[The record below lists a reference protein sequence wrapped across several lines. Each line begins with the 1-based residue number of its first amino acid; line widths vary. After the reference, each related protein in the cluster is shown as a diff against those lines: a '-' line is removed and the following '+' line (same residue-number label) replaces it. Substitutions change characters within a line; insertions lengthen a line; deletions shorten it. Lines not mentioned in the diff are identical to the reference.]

1 MKDEFKEYSESP
13 GSLRGSQL
21 ITTFGPGSIVQ
32 MEHDSVLV
40 MGIDTWS
47 TREEDYKIL
56 THPYLEQLLGKDHFK
71 MPRQVGKHR
80 VISCKSFPLW
90 GICSN
95 PACSRLQ
102 KHKAAPTKG
111 KKFNC
116 RYCKSEIYAAKFATI
131 CSNGHLGEFPWWEW
145 AHSKTSSDHSTCTS
159 DSRLEF
165 RARGRGPGLGDY
177 VVRCLDCKASRSCA
191 GATSYE
197 GLKDIMPRCSGST
210 PWLGDHASITCTDDD
225 GNPTPT
231 YGIQIRSTSMYY
243 PVTVSALYVPK
254 WLHKVQKR
262 IGKIKD
268 KIIGGLELRV
278 GYQQIAESEWFEKE
292 REEYSVSE
300 IVEQLTNRFENRP
313 NLTKESTE
321 AQVRNF
327 EYIDFMNNESTGD
340 NEYLE
345 IAKTDVHEDLAGYIG
360 TLKQIKRLT
369 EIRVIRAFTR
379 EAPADPYLSEDNSR
393 KYCKITNKKSN
404 WYPAIENRGEG
415 FLFTLDEDRL
425 HKWESDP
432 KVRARCGAMLDAL
445 ENLFPD
451 MSQGDPRRPARYTL
465 LHTLAHVLIRGVA
478 EVSGYG
484 EASIRERIYS
494 GQQYNGIL
502 LYTSTPSSDGSLGG
516 LVRQGSTTNFANL
529 IKGAVQKSTRCSRDP
544 FCAEDNLEEM
554 EQAEIPINR
563 VNASAC
569 YGCVLLPETSCENV
583 NRLLDR
589 RLLFDK
595 EFGYFKEWADST

>member
-1 MKDEFKEYSESP
+1 MKDEFKKYSESP

-21 ITTFGPGSIVQ
+21 TTTFGPGSIVQ

-47 TREEDYKIL
+47 SREEDYKTL
-56 THPYLEQLLGKDHFK
+56 NHPYLEQLLAKSHFK

-80 VISCKSFPLW
+80 VISCRSFPLW
-90 GICSN
+90 GVCSN
-95 PACSRLQ
+95 PACARLQ
-102 KHKAAPTKG
+102 KHKAAPSNG

-116 RYCKSEIYAAKFATI
+116 CDCKSEIYAAKFAAI
-131 CSNGHLGEFPWWEW
+131 CSNGHLEEFPWWEW
-145 AHSKTSSDHSTCTS
+145 AHSRVTADHASCTS
-159 DSRLEF
+159 DSRLVF
-165 RARGRGPGLGDY
+165 RARGKGPGLSDY
-177 VVRCLDCKASRSCA
+177 IVMCLDCKASRSCA
-191 GATSYE
+191 GATFRE
-197 GLKDIMPRCSGST
+197 GLKDIISGCSGAM
-210 PWLGDHASITCTDDD
+210 PWLGKHASITCDDTN
-225 GNPTPT
+225 GRHTPI

-243 PVTVSALYVPK
+243 PVTVTALYVPE

-262 IGKIKD
+262 ITEKRKEIT
-268 KIIGGLELRV
+268 GGLKFV
-278 GYQQIAESEWFEKE
+278 NYMDMAKSEYFVKE
-292 REEYSVSE
+292 REEYSVDE
-300 IVEQLTNRFENRP
+300 ICKQLTKRFTNRP

-321 AQVRNF
+321 AQVRSR
-327 EYIDFMNNESTGD
+327 EYNDLMNNEFVGD
-340 NEYLE
+340 EYLE
-345 IAKTDVHEDLAGYIG
+345 ITKTEVREDLAEYIM

-369 EIRVIRAFTR
+369 EMRVIRAFTR
-379 EAPADPYLSEDNSR
+379 EVPADPYLSEDDSA
-393 KYCKITNKKSN
+393 KYCNISNKN
-404 WYPAIENRGEG
+404 ADWYPAIENRGEG
-415 FLFTLDEDRL
+415 FLFTLNEDRL
-425 HKWESDP
+425 HRWEKEP
-432 KVRARCGAMLDAL
+432 NVRSRCGLMLDAL

-451 MSQGDPRRPARYTL
+451 MSREDPRIPARYTL

-478 EVSGYG
+478 KVSGYG

-516 LVRQGSTTNFANL
+516 LVRQGNTENFANL
-529 IKGAVQKSTRCSRDP
+529 IRKSVQESTRCSRDP
-544 FCAEDNLEEM
+544 FCAEDNPEEM
-554 EQAEIPINR
+554 ERAGIPMYNR

-595 EFGYFKEWADST
+595 EFGYFKEWVDTK